1 MKVAL
6 DASSLASNGRGFAR
20 YVQVLLEGFAAL
32 PNPGIELLL
41 YSDAPLPSVPFG
53 IPRILPPRRI
63 HSLWRRRDLVTAARR
78 DGAVLLHFPD
88 NEIAPCHPMKAV
100 STVHGIA
107 PLVLPERRLISWPMR
122 LYFKTVLAAI
132 ARHADTVIAVS
143 ERDREDLAAWWGA
156 PVPRL
161 RRVYSGIS
169 ALPRLPREEARPPY
183 FLFVGALDAVKN
195 LPHLLEAFA
204 RFKAATGLPHR
215 LVLVG
220 GLARG
225 FGVRGVDPGP
235 LLAAS
240 PVSGDILFMGALPV
254 GDAKLAGLYARASAL
269 VLVSWYETFGFP
281 YLEAW
286 AAGCPVIGTTAGAG
300 PEIIGDAGLLA
311 DPADPAAIAAA
322 MERLARDEA
331 LGRDLAARGRE
342 RLKRFTATGMAEA
355 TLDVYREAL
364 AR

>member
-1 MKVAL
+1 M
-6 DASSLASNGRGFAR
+6 
-20 YVQVLLEGFAAL
+20 
-32 PNPGIELLL
+32 
-41 YSDAPLPSVPFG
+41 
-53 IPRILPPRRI
+53 
-63 HSLWRRRDLVTAARR
+63 
-78 DGAVLLHFPD
+78 
-88 NEIAPCHPMKAV
+88 
-100 STVHGIA
+100 
-107 PLVLPERRLISWPMR
+107 
-122 LYFKTVLAAI
+122 
-132 ARHADTVIAVS
+132 
-143 ERDREDLAAWWGA
+143 
-156 PVPRL
+156 
-161 RRVYSGIS
+161 
-169 ALPRLPREEARPPY
+169 
-183 FLFVGALDAVKN
+183 GALDAVKN